1 MIQIQNLSV
10 QYGSRVLFDEINIT
24 IKTRDRVGLVGK
36 NGAGKSTLLKI
47 IAGWQSAD
55 SGSVQMPNHS
65 RVGYLPQELALSSD
79 KSVYEEA
86 ATAFDEIQL
95 LEQELAETLEA
106 LHHITDY
113 ESKAYYKLLEDSAHL
128 QERLQLLGSGAKMRA
143 IVEKVLKGLGF
154 VQADF
159 ERPCSEFSG
168 GWRMRIELAKILL
181 RQPDYLLLDEPTNHL
196 DIESIMWLEAFLQD
210 YNGAIILIS
219 HDQRFLDTVT
229 RRTIEIVGGK
239 IYDYPVSYTAFLE
252 LREARRERQI
262 TEKKQ
267 QDKYVEHTEM
277 LINKFRAQKNKA
289 AFAQSL
295 ITKLEKLERVEID
308 ELETSRLTLRFP
320 PAPRSGR
327 TVVKTE
333 QLQKS
338 YETIQVLR
346 GIDFELERGEK
357 IAFVGKNGEGKTTL
371 SKIIAGKENSKGLLE
386 IGHNVSIGYFEQNQA
401 ESLDG
406 NQTVFQVIDDAAT
419 GDMRAQVRSLL
430 GAFLFSGEEVDKKVK
445 VLSGGEKARLALAKL
460 LLQPVNLLILDEPTN
475 HLDIR
480 SKSILKQAIQNFDGS
495 VIVVSHD
502 RDFLKDLTQK
512 VYEFKNGQ
520 IKQFIGDIYSFLEQ
534 RNIQS
539 LDELGLKS
547 SIQAQAPAASAAA
560 NNNNNNIAAAPKL
573 SFESEKELKKLRSK
587 IGKTEQLITEKEAVL
602 KKLEQQM
609 GAADFYEQAATAEQV
624 LRQYEAAKQ
633 EIELAM
639 QQWEQLN
646 TEAEAL
652 EKAG

>member
-128 QERLQLLGSGAKMRA
+128 HERLQLLGSGAKMRA

-154 VQADF
+154 IQADF
-159 ERPCSEFSG
+159 ERSCSEFSG

-239 IYDYPVSYTAFLE
+239 IYDYPVSYTPFLE

-295 ITKLEKLERVEID
+295 ITKLDKLERVEID

-419 GDMRAQVRSLL
+419 GEMRTQVRSLL

-512 VYEFKNGQ
+512 VYEFKSGQ

-547 SIQAQAPAASAAA
+547 SIQAQAPAVSAAA
-560 NNNNNNIAAAPKL
+560 NNNNNTAAPKL

-633 EIELAM
+633 EIEIAM